1 MLRLLDLALSQNNMS
16 FFKFKNHNVF
26 YSVDGEGEPLVL
38 LNGIMM
44 STKSWDFA
52 VEKVSKALKFIRVD
66 FFDQGQS
73 DDFTDYQ
80 YNHELQAELVI
91 ALLDHLGIEKAH
103 IAGISYGGE
112 VAVRLGIYYPER
124 VLTLGLFNTAA
135 FTSPWLRDIGRG
147 WNSIGETRDG
157 NCYYNIAIPPVYS
170 PKFYLENNEWMENRR
185 KILEPLFKND
195 KFQERMKR
203 LVNSSEDLDERDNL
217 HKITSPSLIVT
228 CEYDFL
234 VPKLE
239 QQLLHE
245 RIKNSHHIIIPDY
258 GHGFMYEDPTLF
270 VTLLVGFVLSGGNV
284 KV

>member
-1 MLRLLDLALSQNNMS
+1 MS
-16 FFKFKNHNVF
+16 FFTFKNHNVF
-26 YSVDGEGEPLVL
+26 YTIDGEGEPLVL

-52 VEKVSKALKFIRVD
+52 VEKVSKAVKFIRVD
-66 FFDQGQS
+66 FFDQGQ
-73 DDFTDYQ
+73 TDSYLDEP
-80 YNHELQAELVI
+80 YNHNLQAALVI

-103 IAGISYGGE
+103 VAGISYGGE
-112 VAVRLGIYYPER
+112 IAVRLGIYYPER
-124 VLTLGLFNTAA
+124 VLSLGLFNTAA
-135 FTSPWLRDIGRG
+135 FTNPWLRDIGRG
-147 WNSIGETRDG
+147 WNSIGETLDG

-170 PKFYLENNEWMENRR
+170 PKFYLEKNEWMENRR
-185 KILEPLFKND
+185 KLLEPLFASE

-203 LVNSSEDLDERDNL
+203 LVDSSEDLDERANV
-217 HKITSPSLIVT
+217 HKIQAPALVVT

-239 QQLLHE
+239 QEFLYNN
-245 RIKNSHHIIIPDY
+245 IPNAHHVIIPNF

-270 VTLLVGFVLSGGNV
+270 VTLLIGFVLSGGNV

>member
-1 MLRLLDLALSQNNMS
+1 MA
-16 FFKFKNHNVF
+16 FFTFKNHNV
-26 YSVDGEGEPLVL
+26 YYTIDGEGEPLVL

-52 VEKVSKALKFIRVD
+52 VERVSKCVKFIRVD

-73 DDFTDYQ
+73 DDYLDEEYDH
-80 YNHELQAELVI
+80 NLQADLVI

-112 VAVRLGIYYPER
+112 VAVRLGIYHPER
-124 VLTLGLFNTAA
+124 IITLGLFNTAA
-135 FTSPWLRDIGRG
+135 VTSPWLRDIGRG
-147 WNSIGETRDG
+147 WNSIGDTRDG

-185 KILEPLFKND
+185 KILEPLFATER
-195 KFQERMKR
+195 FQNRMKR
-203 LVNSSEDLDERDNL
+203 LVNSSENLDERANV
-217 HKITSPSLIVT
+217 HKIEAPTLIVT
-228 CEYDFL
+228 SEYDFL

-239 QQLLHE
+239 QEFLQKN
-245 RIKNSHHIIIPDY
+245 IKNSHHIIVPYY
-258 GHGFMYEDPTLF
+258 GHGFMYEDPSLF
-270 VTLLVGFVLSGGNV
+270 VTLLLGFVLSGGNV

>member
-1 MLRLLDLALSQNNMS
+1 MA
-16 FFKFKNHNVF
+16 FFNFKNHNVF
-26 YSVDGEGEPLVL
+26 YSIDGEGEPLVL

-52 VEKVSKALKFIRVD
+52 TEKVSAHVKFIRVD

-73 DDFTDYQ
+73 DDYLDEP
-80 YNHELQAELVI
+80 YNHVLQAELVI

-112 VAVRLGIYYPER
+112 IAVRLGIYYPER
-124 VLTLGLFNTAA
+124 ILTLGLFNTAG

-147 WNSIGETRDG
+147 WNSIGKTLDG

-185 KILEPLFKND
+185 KLLEPLFATER
-195 KFQERMKR
+195 FQNRMKR
-203 LVNSSEDLDERDNL
+203 LVDSSEDLDERENL
-217 HKITSPSLIVT
+217 YKIDAPSLIVT

-239 QQLLHE
+239 QEYLHKH
-245 RIKNSHHIIIPDY
+245 IKNSHHIIIPSF